1 MTGWTGGPSHNRAA
15 QLCLVI
21 SGAGT
26 VTTILS
32 TVNNSGDSHGHSHLY
47 FLTLTSKM
55 HIVQIGNIVIR
66 KKNIIFGIFSK
77 FLRLS
82 VFVVFFKIQMS
93 VSVLVF

>member
-1 MTGWTGGPSHNRAA
+1 
-15 QLCLVI
+15 
-21 SGAGT
+21 
-26 VTTILS
+26 
-32 TVNNSGDSHGHSHLY
+32 
-47 FLTLTSKM
+47 M